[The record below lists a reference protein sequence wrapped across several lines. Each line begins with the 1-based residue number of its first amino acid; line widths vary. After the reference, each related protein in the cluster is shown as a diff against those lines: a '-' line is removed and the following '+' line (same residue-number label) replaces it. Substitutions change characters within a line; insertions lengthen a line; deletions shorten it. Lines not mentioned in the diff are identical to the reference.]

1 MHIKKATLQNFKF
14 HSDLT
19 FDISKN
25 NCLIYG
31 ENGTGKS
38 SISEAFYAV
47 FKTYFRNNS
56 FDFQK
61 FKKSRTS
68 ELRVEIIFNND
79 SQLVLPNDNYT
90 LPDGI
95 FVDNKNTIYFAN
107 HDLLEFLVGYE
118 DNFYV
123 TIKQHLK
130 KYFDKIETFCET
142 FDDVNRTIDSSNYV
156 EKNNIRQQNSEKM
169 SQFLTQVVSKA
180 NDIIQNHFQ
189 ENFEISFQYDWGMSN
204 TEDDY
209 KFPTPKIT
217 LQIDNKYNLK
227 LNFNEAKLKL
237 SSIALFFALI
247 KLEENSENPLKLLVL
262 DDFLTSLD
270 MANRHYI
277 MEYIFTEFSDYQ
289 KIILTHNLQ
298 FYNLI
303 LKLLKSRCE
312 SEDWD
317 NKNIF
322 VRNIDG
328 EEESLI
334 YDKEV
339 NYMTQAGNYL
349 TENRLDETGIYL
361 RKEFER
367 IIEELRQI
375 NEVGAKEKISKI
387 VNQLL
392 TKESYSDVNTQKM
405 QKILTKTKFYQDVLL
420 HSTAHDDINNEKY
433 KKELK
438 GAIVILE
445 QLNGFLRGLRG
456 D

>member
-1 MHIKKATLQNFKF
+1 MYIRKVAIKNFKF
-14 HSDLT
+14 HNNLT
-19 FDISKN
+19 FEIYKD

-31 ENGTGKS
+31 ENGSGKS
-38 SISEAFYAV
+38 SIHEALYAV
-47 FKTYFRNNS
+47 FKTYFRNNQFN
-56 FDFQK
+56 FDKFQK
-61 FKKSRTS
+61 NETTNLSVKIILDNAS
-68 ELRVEIIFNND
+68 ELVIPNE
-79 SQLVLPNDNYT
+79 SYELPND
-90 LPDGI
+90 I
-95 FVDNKNTIYFAN
+95 SIDNKNTIYFIN
-107 HDLLEFLVGYE
+107 QDLLEFLVGYE
-118 DNFYV
+118 RNFYL
-123 TIKQHLK
+123 IIDQYLK
-130 KYFDKIETFCET
+130 KYFDKLEIFCET
-142 FDDVNRTIDSSNYV
+142 FDSINYSIDSSNYV
-156 EKNNIRQQNSEKM
+156 EKNDIRQENSEQM
-169 SQFLTQVVSKA
+169 SQFLIQVLSKA
-180 NDIIQNHFQ
+180 NNIIQNHFQ
-189 ENFEISFQYDWGMSN
+189 ENFQLSFQCNWGMSN

-209 KFPTPKIT
+209 KFPIPKIT
-217 LQIDNKYNLK
+217 LQIDNKDNLK

-237 SSIALFFALI
+237 ASIALFFALI
-247 KLEENSENPLKLLVL
+247 KLEENLDNPFKLLVL

-277 MEYIFTEFSDYQ
+277 MEYIFNEFSNYQ

-303 LKLLKSRCE
+303 WKFLKSRSE

-322 VRNIDG
+322 VRNING

-339 NYMTQAGNYL
+339 NYMTQAKNYL
-349 TENRLDETGIYL
+349 IENKLDETGIYL

-392 TKESYSDVNTQKM
+392 TKESSSDVNTQKM

-420 HSTAHDDINNEKY
+420 HSTAHDDIDNEKY
-433 KKELK
+433 RKELQ
-438 GAIVILE
+438 GAIVILK
-445 QLNGFLRGLRG
+445 QLNSHIKSLT
-456 D
+456 